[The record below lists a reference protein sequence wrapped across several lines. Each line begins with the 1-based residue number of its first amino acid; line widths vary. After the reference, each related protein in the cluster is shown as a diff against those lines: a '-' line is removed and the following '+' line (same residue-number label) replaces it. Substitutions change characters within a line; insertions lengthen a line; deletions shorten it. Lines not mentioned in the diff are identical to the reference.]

1 MKEFWKRFWQE
12 EDGVEVIEL
21 VVIVAILMAVAL
33 IFRNRITAFVNDL
46 ADQLFTVPD
55 ILINLKII
63 EDLRDFARLT
73 GRASISRADSSR
85 L

>member
-1 MKEFWKRFWQE
+1 MKELWKRFWQE

-33 IFRNRITAFVNDL
+33 IFRNRITVFVNDL

-55 ILINLKII
+55 I
-63 EDLRDFARLT
+63 
-73 GRASISRADSSR
+73 
-85 L
+85 

>member
-33 IFRNRITAFVNDL
+33 IFRTGISEFVERL
-46 ADQLFTVPD
+46 MSELFKTPQ
-55 ILINLKII
+55 I
-63 EDLRDFARLT
+63 
-73 GRASISRADSSR
+73 
-85 L
+85 